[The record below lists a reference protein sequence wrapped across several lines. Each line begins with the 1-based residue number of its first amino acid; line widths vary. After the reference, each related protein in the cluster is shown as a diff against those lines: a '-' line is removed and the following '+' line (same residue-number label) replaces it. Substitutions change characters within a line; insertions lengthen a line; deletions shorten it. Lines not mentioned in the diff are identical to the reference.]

1 MNPQN
6 NQQPYNPQQPQQA
19 QQPMQPTQPAHV
31 PYPFEPKKK
40 SKAVIVLIVLLIVT
54 LVGGGAGGYY
64 LLNNLNEKDEQL
76 STSQQALEDEKQR
89 LLDLEAQKSEVAL
102 KIEANDAVRKND
114 LALFVSELNNFSA
127 NNNGT
132 FPSTEPTAFRNEFG
146 SRYLDILDGFE
157 DPTTNKQYTV
167 TPVAKVQTPPGVTL
181 GEIQYQWPG
190 ACLGTEFD
198 DSASERQAAARLIL
212 ESGEIYCLDS

>member
-6 NQQPYNPQQPQQA
+6 NQQPFNPHQQQA
-19 QQPMQPTQPAHV
+19 PQPTQPANV

-40 SKAVIVLIVLLIVT
+40 SKTVILLIILLIVT
-54 LVGGGAGGYY
+54 LIGGGAGGYF
-64 LLNNLNEKDEQL
+64 LLINLNEKDEQL
-76 STSQQALEDEKQR
+76 NTSQQALADEKQR

-102 KIEANDAVRKND
+102 KIEANDQVRKND

-132 FPSTEPTAFRNEFG
+132 FPSTEPTAFKNEFG
-146 SRYLDILDGFE
+146 TPYLDILKDFT
-157 DPTTNKQYTV
+157 DPTTGTQYSV

-198 DSASERQAAARLIL
+198 DNASERQAAARLIL